1 MASGEVRLF
10 LEHAGAVG
18 LAVCLATLLDGAAPQ
33 SGIFG
38 IGAGSEEFLLSSLIS
53 FAFVCLL
60 AAVRFALSADDPKRL
75 MAFGGLLASLGFVAF
90 EFVRVPGI
98 EIPMGVGCGALF
110 GFGLGTSCVY
120 WGASFGSLGQQKAV
134 AVLALVCLFA
144 GLFRVALLLLP
155 QPWQGGLF
163 GVLLMLSFLQMK
175 SQGKDLPAPTSADEE
190 SALVRTRGMLERNW
204 VVFAALVPC
213 ILLVAFSWSGNM
225 RGADMVNNPQI
236 ETSWGLV
243 AGMMLSAVLFL
254 FLSRWKQ
261 GRLVDDAFVVVPV
274 LATAGVMVS
283 WFLGAWEQGFGQV
296 ASNIPLGFLQASVV
310 TLLIAGFSKEVRNG
324 LASAFVSGLCCAA
337 LAILFLGFF
346 VVWPLLG
353 DRIASGVSLSFEA
366 VYLAAVAVRLAVRSH
381 VSATAPLPSAEKNA
395 DERCLALASRYG
407 LSKRELETLVYL
419 AQGRSAPY
427 IADEQFLSVNT
438 VRTHIK
444 RIYAKMDVHSKEEL
458 LDLFHKS

>member
-144 GLFRVALLLLP
+144 GCFGLRSCFFPSRGRAACSACCSCSLFFR
-155 QPWQGGLF
+155 
-163 GVLLMLSFLQMK
+163 
-175 SQGKDLPAPTSADEE
+175 
-190 SALVRTRGMLERNW
+190 
-204 VVFAALVPC
+204 
-213 ILLVAFSWSGNM
+213 
-225 RGADMVNNPQI
+225 
-236 ETSWGLV
+236 
-243 AGMMLSAVLFL
+243 
-254 FLSRWKQ
+254 
-261 GRLVDDAFVVVPV
+261 
-274 LATAGVMVS
+274 
-283 WFLGAWEQGFGQV
+283 
-296 ASNIPLGFLQASVV
+296 
-310 TLLIAGFSKEVRNG
+310 
-324 LASAFVSGLCCAA
+324 
-337 LAILFLGFF
+337 
-346 VVWPLLG
+346 
-353 DRIASGVSLSFEA
+353 
-366 VYLAAVAVRLAVRSH
+366 
-381 VSATAPLPSAEKNA
+381 
-395 DERCLALASRYG
+395 
-407 LSKRELETLVYL
+407 
-419 AQGRSAPY
+419 
-427 IADEQFLSVNT
+427 
-438 VRTHIK
+438 
-444 RIYAKMDVHSKEEL
+444 
-458 LDLFHKS
+458 

>member
-175 SQGKDLPAPTSADEE
+175 SQDKDLPAPTSADEE
-190 SALVRTRGMLERNW
+190 SALVRTRGM
-204 VVFAALVPC
+204 
-213 ILLVAFSWSGNM
+213 
-225 RGADMVNNPQI
+225 
-236 ETSWGLV
+236 
-243 AGMMLSAVLFL
+243 
-254 FLSRWKQ
+254 
-261 GRLVDDAFVVVPV
+261 
-274 LATAGVMVS
+274 
-283 WFLGAWEQGFGQV
+283 
-296 ASNIPLGFLQASVV
+296 
-310 TLLIAGFSKEVRNG
+310 LIAGFSKEVRNG

>member
-1 MASGEVRLF
+1 
-10 LEHAGAVG
+10 
-18 LAVCLATLLDGAAPQ
+18 
-33 SGIFG
+33 
-38 IGAGSEEFLLSSLIS
+38 
-53 FAFVCLL
+53 
-60 AAVRFALSADDPKRL
+60 
-75 MAFGGLLASLGFVAF
+75 
-90 EFVRVPGI
+90 
-98 EIPMGVGCGALF
+98 
-110 GFGLGTSCVY
+110 
-120 WGASFGSLGQQKAV
+120 
-134 AVLALVCLFA
+134 
-144 GLFRVALLLLP
+144 
-155 QPWQGGLF
+155 
-163 GVLLMLSFLQMK
+163 
-175 SQGKDLPAPTSADEE
+175 
-190 SALVRTRGMLERNW
+190 
-204 VVFAALVPC
+204 
-213 ILLVAFSWSGNM
+213 
-225 RGADMVNNPQI
+225 
-236 ETSWGLV
+236 
-243 AGMMLSAVLFL
+243 MMLSAVLFL

-458 LDLFHKS
+458 LDLVHKS

>member
-175 SQGKDLPAPTSADEE
+175 SQDKDLPAPTSADEE

-296 ASNIPLGFLQASVV
+296 ASNIPLGLDRKSVV
-310 TLLIAGFSKEVRNG
+310 
-324 LASAFVSGLCCAA
+324 
-337 LAILFLGFF
+337 
-346 VVWPLLG
+346 
-353 DRIASGVSLSFEA
+353 
-366 VYLAAVAVRLAVRSH
+366 
-381 VSATAPLPSAEKNA
+381 
-395 DERCLALASRYG
+395 
-407 LSKRELETLVYL
+407 
-419 AQGRSAPY
+419 
-427 IADEQFLSVNT
+427 
-438 VRTHIK
+438 
-444 RIYAKMDVHSKEEL
+444 
-458 LDLFHKS
+458 